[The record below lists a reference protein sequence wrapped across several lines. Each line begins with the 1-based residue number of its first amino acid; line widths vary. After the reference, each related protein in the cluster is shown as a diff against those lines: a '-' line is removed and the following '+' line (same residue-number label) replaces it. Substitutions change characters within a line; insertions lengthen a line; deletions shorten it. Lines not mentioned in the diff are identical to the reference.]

1 MLRASSRSPLRG
13 SSLPPHGSHGYAR
26 AMASVFD
33 SIRNSGFRRGPERL
47 LAGICGGI
55 AVKVRVNVWLIRLVM
70 LLLFALPV
78 VGWGLYLVVWVLTP
92 NQSGSIPVER
102 WLGRR

>member
-1 MLRASSRSPLRG
+1 MSIF
-13 SSLPPHGSHGYAR
+13 H
-26 AMASVFD
+26 
-33 SIRNSGFRRGPERL
+33 SIRRAGFRRGPARL

-55 AVKVRVNVWLIRLVM
+55 AARTGINVWIVRLVT

-78 VGWGLYLVVWVLTP
+78 VGWGLYAVVWIVTP
-92 NQSGSIPVER
+92 NQSGSIPLER

>member
-1 MLRASSRSPLRG
+1 
-13 SSLPPHGSHGYAR
+13 
-26 AMASVFD
+26 MASVFD
-33 SIRNSGFRRGPERL
+33 TIRNFGFRRGPERL

-55 AVKVRVNVWLIRLVM
+55 AVKLRINVWLIRLVM

-78 VGWGLYLVVWVLTP
+78 VGWGLYLVIWVLTP